1 MRIFTGS
8 GRTGIPILGA
18 AAIFLLGVSVHAQQ
32 PEARITAAI
41 NSLERTTL
49 PGSHSPQ
56 ARAENEAGR
65 VPSGTRLEGI
75 SIVFSRTA
83 AQETDLQALIASQ
96 QDPTSPMYQHWVTP
110 EEFGARFGVADA
122 DIAAV
127 ATWLEQLGFTV
138 DGVSRSRNQITFS
151 GTVQQ
156 AEQAFGTELHYY
168 NLSGE
173 QHFAPHADLT
183 LPTSLAPVVQAV
195 TNLSTFRPRSHV
207 KQKGPQPTT
216 EYHFTSGQ
224 SGNHYLTPKDLATI
238 YDINAAY
245 SAGLNGSGQSIAV
258 LGQSPIAMTDIEH
271 FQTASTVF
279 AAPKDPILKL
289 VPSTGTSTT
298 PVTGDES
305 ESDLD
310 LEYASTVAPGATIYF
325 VYTGGNANTSVWDSM
340 QYAITQNLAPV
351 ISMSYG
357 LCEPMLGQASYNSLN
372 NTFLAQ
378 ASTQGQTV
386 IAAAGDGG
394 SADCSGTKGATTAQ
408 QQALSV
414 DFPASSQYVTGIGGT
429 EFPANDV
436 AAGNTTYW
444 TSNGANDV
452 ISSARSYIPEQ
463 VWNDTATGTVSA
475 GGGGVS
481 AYTSKPGWQSGVGG
495 IASGTFRFVP
505 DISLSASPNNAGYL
519 YCSGDTSTKVT
530 GSCANGLRDSSNTY
544 LTVAGGT
551 SFGAPIF
558 AGMMAIVNQ
567 KMNAAQGLANTKL
580 YALASNATTY
590 ASAFHDIT
598 SGNNNCSAAGATVC
612 PTTSGAYSNY
622 SAGTGYDQATGLGSI
637 DFNNLLTAWSGST
650 SLVASN
656 TTVTPATTTP
666 ASGANDTITITVA
679 SASASSTTT
688 PTGTLS
694 VSVDGVVVNA
704 SLPLSSG
711 SATYAFSSATAGSH
725 TITATY
731 SGDATYNFS
740 NGSTTVTVSAPA
752 KSFTLAATS
761 VTVPAGSTGSSTV
774 SITPQNGYTGTI
786 AWTVSSNVSTSN
798 VCFAIANASVT
809 GTTAVTATLTV
820 KTTSTACGTTAMI
833 SPTAKETYARL
844 TAPLV
849 NKGNAR
855 LAPLRSLPAGI
866 MIAAFFLVAFGQR
879 RSRELGLAGCA
890 LLLLSA
896 GLMTSGCSSSGS
908 SPSSTTAAKGTY
920 TVTITG
926 TDTVTSSITT
936 STSMTLTID

>member
-1 MRIFTGS
+1 MRIFTSS
-8 GRTGIPILGA
+8 GRTGISILGA
-18 AAIFLLGVSVHAQQ
+18 AAIFLLGVSVNAQQ
-32 PEARITAAI
+32 PEARIPAAI

-49 PGSHSPQ
+49 RGSHSPQ

-83 AQETDLQALIASQ
+83 AQEADLQALIASQ
-96 QDPTSPMYQHWVTP
+96 QDPASPMYQHWLTP

-122 DIAAV
+122 DIVAV
-127 ATWLEQLGFTV
+127 AAWLEQLGFTV

-173 QHFAPHADLT
+173 AHFAPHADLT

-195 TNLSTFRPRSHV
+195 TNLSSFRPRSHV
-207 KQKGPQPTT
+207 KQKGPQPAT

-224 SGNHYLTPKDLATI
+224 TGNHYLTPKDLATI

-245 SAGLNGSGQSIAV
+245 GAGLNGSGQSIAV
-258 LGQSPIAMTDIEH
+258 LGQSPIVMTDIEH

-279 AAPKDPILKL
+279 SAPKDPILKL
-289 VPSTGTSTT
+289 VPNTGTSTT
-298 PVTGDES
+298 PMTGDES

-310 LEYASTVAPGATIYF
+310 LEYASTLAPGATIYF
-325 VYTGGNANTSVWDSM
+325 VYTGGNANASVWDSM

-357 LCEPMLGQASYNSLN
+357 LCEPMLGQASYSSLN

-436 AAGNTTYW
+436 AAANTTYW
-444 TSNGANDV
+444 TSNGTNDV
-452 ISSARSYIPEQ
+452 VSSARSYIPEQ

-481 AYTSKPGWQSGVGG
+481 TFTAKPSWQSGVSG
-495 IASGTFRFVP
+495 IPSATFRFVP

-519 YCSGDTSTKVT
+519 YCSSDTSTKVT
-530 GSCANGLRDSSNTY
+530 GSCASGFRDSTNTY

-567 KMNAAQGLANTKL
+567 KMKAAQGVANTKL
-580 YALASNATTY
+580 YTLASNAVTY

-598 SGNNNCSAAGATVC
+598 TGNNNCSAAGATVC
-612 PTTSGAYSNY
+612 PTTSGAYANY

-637 DFNNLLTAWSGST
+637 DVNNLLTAWGG
-650 SLVASN
+650 VAS
-656 TTVTPATTTP
+656 TTTLTPATTTP
-666 ASGANDTITITVA
+666 ASGANDNITITVA

-694 VSVDGVVVNA
+694 VSLDGVVVSA

-711 SATYAFSSATAGSH
+711 SATYTFSSSTAGSH
-725 TITATY
+725 TIAATY
-731 SGDATYNFS
+731 SGDATYSSS

-752 KSFTLAATS
+752 KSFKLTATN

-774 SITPQNGYTGTI
+774 TITPLNGYTGTI
-786 AWTVSSNVSTSN
+786 AWMVSSNASTSN
-798 VCFAIANASVT
+798 VCFAIANASVKE
-809 GTTAVTATLTV
+809 TTAVTATLTV
-820 KTTSTACGTTAMI
+820 KTTSTACGTTARI
-833 SPTAKETYARL
+833 SPVVKETYARL
-844 TAPLV
+844 AAPLV
-849 NKGNAR
+849 SKGNAR
-855 LAPLRSLPAGI
+855 LAPLRSLAAGI
-866 MIAAFFLVAFGQR
+866 TIAAFFLVAFGRR
-879 RSRELGLAGCA
+879 RSRGLGLAGCA
-890 LLLLSA
+890 VLLLSA
-896 GLMTSGCSSSGS
+896 GLMTSGCSSAGS
-908 SPSSTTAAKGTY
+908 SSSSSLSTTAAKGTY
-920 TVTITG
+920 TVMITG
-926 TDTVTSSITT
+926 TDTVTSSITA
-936 STSMTLTID
+936 STSVTLTID